1 MQDYPKHI
9 KRLIREWNA
18 EAHERELRR
27 ELTRLDRSFAE
38 WRGGTISS
46 GELAH
51 RIHEWDR
58 GPAHGLDE
66 QYNSRM
72 IDMNVAYAIVVGILS
87 QDEVPPELVQA
98 LERPLAFYR
107 DLKERD
113 ELRYP
118 EA

>member
-9 KRLIREWNA
+9 KRLIREWNT
-18 EAHERELRR
+18 EAYERELRR
-27 ELTRLDRSFAE
+27 ELARLDRGFAE
-38 WRGGTISS
+38 WRDGNMSS
-46 GELAH
+46 SELAR

-58 GPAHGLDE
+58 GPARGLDE
-66 QYNSRM
+66 QYNSRRV
-72 IDMNVAYAIVVGILS
+72 DTNVAYAIVAGILS
-87 QDEVPPELVQA
+87 QDEVPPDLVQA